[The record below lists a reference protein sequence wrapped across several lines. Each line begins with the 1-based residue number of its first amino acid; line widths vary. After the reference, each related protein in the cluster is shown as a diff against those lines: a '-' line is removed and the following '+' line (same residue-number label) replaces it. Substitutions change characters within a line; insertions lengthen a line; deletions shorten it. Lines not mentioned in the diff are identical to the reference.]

1 MKVIPLKIENE
12 AAAKVLM
19 RSLGVAK
26 QGIEILSS
34 KEVFAVFKIE
44 GISSWEANII
54 KQYLLSLGSDAAINR
69 EALIKKIKTSIL
81 VFGNISQLRKLCDKL
96 NSQPFNLKEVSAELL
111 SALENV
117 FKQQVWFKTKNKI
130 FKIQNPVI
138 CGIVNLTPD
147 SFSGDG
153 IFNRVKG
160 YPSGILRTG
169 GSGVKDLVLKKVEL
183 MVKHGAK
190 IIDLGGES
198 SRPFSSPVKEEE
210 EIKRVIPVL
219 KALRKEFK
227 EVLISI
233 DTYKYNVARLAV
245 NEGVDIINDI
255 TALNGD
261 KRMVSL
267 VEKYKVACVL
277 MHMKGS
283 PKTMQIKPK
292 YKDVTEEITRF
303 FEERLE
309 FCNQRGIDKERIIL
323 DPGIGFGKRVEDNF
337 KIIKEL
343 YKFKVFGRPIFLGI
357 SRKSFIGK
365 ALGAQVN
372 ERLIGTLSA
381 SIISAAGGG
390 DIFRTHDVVE
400 TNQAFKIISKIYN

>member
-12 AAAKVLM
+12 SAAKVLM

-26 QGIEILSS
+26 EGIEILSP

-69 EALIKKIKTSIL
+69 EALIKKIKTSAI
-81 VFGNISQLRKLCDKL
+81 VFGNISQLKKLCDKL
-96 NSQPFNLKEVSAELL
+96 KNQPFSLKEVSAELL
-111 SALENV
+111 SALDNV
-117 FKQQVWFKTKNKI
+117 FKQQVWFKTRDKI
-130 FKIQNPVI
+130 FKIQKPVI
-138 CGIVNLTPD
+138 CGIINLTPD

-153 IFNRVKG
+153 IFNQAKDG
-160 YPSGILRTG
+160 AI
-169 GSGVKDLVLKKVEL
+169 VKDLALKKVEG
-183 MVKHGAK
+183 MIKNGAK

-198 SRPFSSPVKEEE
+198 SRPFSSPVKDGEELN
-210 EIKRVIPVL
+210 RVIPIL
-219 KALRKEFK
+219 KVLRKEFK
-227 EVLISI
+227 EVLFSI
-233 DTYKYNVARLAV
+233 DTYKYNVARRAV
-245 NEGVDIINDI
+245 DEGVDIINDI
-255 TALNGD
+255 TALRGD
-261 KRMVSL
+261 VRMVSL
-267 VEKYKVACVL
+267 VKKYKVACVL
-277 MHMKGS
+277 MHMKGR

-292 YKDVTEEITRF
+292 YKDVVEEIIDF
-303 FEERLE
+303 FEERME
-309 FCNQRGIDKERIIL
+309 FCEQCGIDEERILL
-323 DPGIGFGKRVEDNF
+323 DPGIGFGKSVGDNF

-365 ALGAQVN
+365 ALRADAN

-390 DIFRTHDVVE
+390 DIFRTHDVIE
-400 TNQAFKIISKIYN
+400 TNQAFKIISKVYN